1 MMDILLVFMSEDSLA
16 ASSSFLE
23 FDLLVTLHFQVV
35 DLPSLLL
42 LFSFLLFITIRIID
56 LGITKKFRAL
66 PFFFV

>member
-1 MMDILLVFMSEDSLA
+1 MMDVLLVFMSEDSLT

-42 LFSFLLFITIRIID
+42 LFSLLLFITIRIID

>member
-42 LFSFLLFITIRIID
+42 LFSLLLFITIRIID

>member
-42 LFSFLLFITIRIID
+42 LFSLLLFITIRIID

-66 PFFFV
+66 PFFLV

>member
-1 MMDILLVFMSEDSLA
+1 MMNVLLVLVSEDSLA

-66 PFFFV
+66 PFFLV